1 LLRDYLRRELI
12 DVAGKL
18 DRLPPAFTG
27 SPQSHL
33 IQLCNNF
40 TAEISKYTE
49 AQNAGHGQL
58 IQAAT
63 DVYKKLRDAILSH
76 RLKFDIDE
84 VDGVDEGEGTTVS
97 QNETEDLNFGDVQLE
112 QFAITEPNPGNTRI

>member
-1 LLRDYLRRELI
+1 MLRDYLRRELI

-18 DRLPPAFTG
+18 DQLPPAFTG

-33 IQLCNNF
+33 IQLCIIF
-40 TAEISKYTE
+40 TTEISKYTE
-49 AQNAGHGQL
+49 AQNAGYGQL
-58 IQAAT
+58 IQAAAR
-63 DVYKKLRDAILSH
+63 VYAKLRDAILSH

-84 VDGVDEGEGTTVS
+84 VDEAGEGEGTTVS
-97 QNETEDLNFGDVQLE
+97 QNETEDLNTEDVQLE